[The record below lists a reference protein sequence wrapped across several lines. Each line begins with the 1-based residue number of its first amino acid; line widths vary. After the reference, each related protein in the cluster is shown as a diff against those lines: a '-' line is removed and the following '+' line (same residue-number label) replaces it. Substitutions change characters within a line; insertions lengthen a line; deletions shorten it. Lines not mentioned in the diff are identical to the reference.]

1 MLYYKCTTNGGN
13 MRVQKFNSKHF
24 KSINENLKGIVYD
37 LLFRARDRFITSE
50 DDTVIVE
57 NDLLGGHEKI
67 TIEDKGDYLILTH
80 KSTESGPHGNQET
93 NEFVIRSCGILRT
106 STLLEISEII

>member
-1 MLYYKCTTNGGN
+1 

-24 KSINENLKGIVYD
+24 KSINENLRGSVYD
-37 LLFRARDRFITSE
+37 LLFRARDKFITSE

-57 NDLLGGHEKI
+57 NDLIGGPVTKI

-80 KSTESGPHGNQET
+80 KSTDRAPFENQET
-93 NEFVIRSCGILRT
+93 NEFVIRSCGILKT
-106 STLLEISEII
+106 STLLEISEIN